1 MPPSRAVGHLILVL
15 VLAGDIMS
23 ARRGVPAVLL
33 ALLAVLLC
41 APAASAH
48 TELRDS
54 SPQDGAQL
62 RQLPSRVAL
71 TFTTP
76 VEPDEVR
83 VTVGRVRL
91 PVSRPADG
99 RKDSVTAR
107 LHKQP
112 EARHGRLTLTW
123 RVIDEQDGH
132 ASSGRIGLRVP
143 AGSDTDKGG
152 AAERGHQAAPA
163 PTGPSAA
170 VHRGL
175 VTARWAGYLSL
186 ALFVGGLAF
195 VALLWPRGA
204 ADRRARALL
213 AASWLCGLLS
223 SVAAWGLQGAYAAM
237 GGLGDVLTPASY
249 RDILDTEVGVVLA
262 TRGLLWVLAAVVLA
276 AVLQGGDRAARSP
289 GWRVGAAAVALG
301 LLRTAGMSGHSS
313 EGAAPGWGATAD
325 LAHLLGVSLWIGGL
339 AMLAV
344 AVLPRRRPEELAA
357 VVPRYSTLAAVS
369 VTAIAAAGLVLAWQV
384 VGSFGALLHTA
395 YGQLLLLKVAVLLA
409 TLLVAQSSRLWVR
422 NRLDIAVLLRGD
434 AASVRPFGYSVAA
447 ETGLVLVVLAVTS
460 LLVTSDPG
468 R

>member
-1 MPPSRAVGHLILVL
+1 MT
-15 VLAGDIMS
+15 
-23 ARRGVPAVLL
+23 ARRGLPAVLL

-41 APAASAH
+41 APAAAAH

-54 SPQDGAQL
+54 TPRDGASLHQS
-62 RQLPSRVAL
+62 PARVTL
-71 TFTTP
+71 TFSEP
-76 VEPDEVR
+76 VDPHEIR
-83 VTVGRVRL
+83 VTADGTRL
-91 PVSRPADG
+91 PVSPAADG
-99 RKDSVTAR
+99 RKDTVTAVLR
-107 LHKQP
+107 EKAAP
-112 EARHGRLTLTW
+112 RHGRVDLTW
-123 RVIDEQDGH
+123 RAVDDQDGH
-132 ASSGRIGLRVP
+132 ASSGHLRFRFA
-143 AGSDTDKGG
+143 AGTGKDK
-152 AAERGHQAAPA
+152 AAPHGHPAQHGSMAQAA
-163 PTGPSAA
+163 PTGPSPA

-175 VTARWAGYLSL
+175 VTARWFGYLSL

-213 AASWLCGLLS
+213 TGSWLCGLLT
-223 SVAAWGLQGAYAAM
+223 SVAAWGLQGAYVAM
-237 GGLGDVLTPASY
+237 GGLGDVLSSASY
-249 RDILDTEVGVVLA
+249 RDILDTDVGVVLA

-325 LAHLLGVSLWIGGL
+325 LVHLLGVSLWIGGL

-369 VTAIAAAGLVLAWQV
+369 VTAIAAAGLVLTWQV

-447 ETGLVLVVLAVTS
+447 ETGLVLVVLAATS